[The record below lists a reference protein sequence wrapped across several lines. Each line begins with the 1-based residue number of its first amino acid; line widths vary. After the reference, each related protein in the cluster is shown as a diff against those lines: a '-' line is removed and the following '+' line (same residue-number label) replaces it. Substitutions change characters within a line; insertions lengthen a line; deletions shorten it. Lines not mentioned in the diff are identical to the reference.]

1 MPKPSDLTYKIN
13 IALSSK
19 KLPSLLIELLLV
31 FTVCLSVLS
40 SFTVSADSIDIPE
53 FTQGSLGKHTQ
64 YFREVDGKMSLESAL
79 TAFQSDSLFHGST
92 NSISLGI
99 DVAPVWMRFTINNR
113 STQTLNYRL
122 SVETPWIDYI
132 DTWLIQDGEMV
143 RHIIGGDAYPFESR
157 PMQYRFYAF
166 EHEFLAG
173 KTEVIMRVET
183 KGPMALPVQFS
194 SVEQAIHRDIASG
207 YQYGALYGIM
217 LALALYN
224 LVLFGFIR
232 QREYG
237 LYGLYLLGFV
247 LNSLSYTG
255 QLHTIITYDF
265 GAYFQDWLDI
275 FLMITYSVAGL
286 HFARAL
292 LHTKDYAPKLDR
304 FVLRTTLYIPLGMLV
319 GFVFNHLFFSMIL
332 AFVLNTCFV
341 MLFIAMGVKALQA
354 QKPFAVIFI
363 LSSVTAAVCI
373 TISTLAVAGVLVPYN
388 DYTFKAIEVGMAF
401 EAILLASILA
411 RQFRMAQIDKLIA
424 EKYACTDPLTELN
437 NRRGFKEFTES
448 KWQEIV
454 EAQHNVSIALIDID
468 YFKQVN
474 DTHGHNIGD
483 EVLKL
488 VAKAIADSC
497 RDGDIAARWGGEE
510 FIVLL
515 PNTSRD
521 GAIMQAEHIREAIES
536 ISFDTLNGELTLTA
550 SIGVAGTVAGKFELS
565 SIHQG
570 TLEALIKNADRAL
583 YIAKQDGKNQVRIV
597 S

>member
-1 MPKPSDLTYKIN
+1 MFKRTRANSKSYRGSGCGIFSRLKLAI
-13 IALSSK
+13 SSIFAM
-19 KLPSLLIELLLV
+19 LFLFVSGSLFAE
-31 FTVCLSVLS
+31 T
-40 SFTVSADSIDIPE
+40 IDIPK
-53 FTQGSLGKHTQ
+53 FTQGSLGKHTE
-64 YFREVDGKMSLESAL
+64 YFREQDNKLSLEAAL
-79 TAFQSDSLFHGST
+79 KVFASNKLLHGTS

-99 DVAPVWMRFTINNR
+99 DVAPVWMKFTINNR
-113 STQTLNYRL
+113 SPLAQHYRL

-132 DTWLIQDGEMV
+132 DTWLIQDGKMV
-143 RHIIGGDAYPFESR
+143 KHIAGGDGYPFESR

-166 EHEFLAG
+166 EHEYLTG
-173 KTEVIMRVET
+173 QTEVIMRVET

-304 FVLRTTLYIPLGMLV
+304 FVLRTTLYIPLGMFV

-332 AFVLNTCFV
+332 AFILNTCFV

-354 QKPFAVIFI
+354 QKPFAVIFV

-424 EKYACTDPLTELN
+424 EKYARTDPLTELN
-437 NRRGFKEFTES
+437 NRRGFKELTES
-448 KWQEIV
+448 KWQDIIED
-454 EAQHNVSIALIDID
+454 QHNVSIALIDID

-474 DTHGHNIGD
+474 DTYGHNIGD

-497 RDGDIAARWGGEE
+497 REGDIAARWGGEE
-510 FIVLL
+510 FIVFL

-521 GAIMQAEHIREAIES
+521 GAIMQAEHIRETVEN
-536 ISFDTLNGELTLTA
+536 ISFSTLNSELLLTA

-565 SIHQG
+565 PTYQDTIES
-570 TLEALIKNADRAL
+570 LVKSADRAL
-583 YIAKQDGKNQVRIV
+583 YIAKHDGKNQVKIV